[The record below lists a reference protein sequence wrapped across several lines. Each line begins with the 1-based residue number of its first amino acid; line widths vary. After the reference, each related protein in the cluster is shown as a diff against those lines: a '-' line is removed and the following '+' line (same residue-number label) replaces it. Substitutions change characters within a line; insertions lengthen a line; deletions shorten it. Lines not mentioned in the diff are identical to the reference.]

1 MVFHDLYFWLGKI
14 NELKDRDKYYTAVFP
29 APKYSRDKAVPCDNL
44 TSNRPSLFFV
54 SKSRP
59 PLTSLNKGG
68 IRNILKLPRLSEDL
82 GGAILN
88 YKRHLLGVLLLSC
101 HGLTRPLSSP
111 ISVLNSTKNP
121 SISGVIYLLLLSGY
135 LCLFPGS
142 AIAQIIP
149 DSSLGPESSRT
160 VPNTINNLPS
170 DKITGGAIR
179 GVNLFHSLREFNIS
193 EGRGAYFE
201 NSSGITNIFTRVTGG
216 KSSNILGT
224 LGVLGNGNLFLIN
237 PKGIIF
243 GPNARLDLRGSFI
256 GSTADSIVFN
266 NGVEFSSTNLQT
278 SPLLTVNIPAGLR
291 FRENPGAI
299 VNQSTALGKLNLP
312 ASAVPI
318 PISDRVGLAVSPGQT
333 LALIGGDIQLQGGNL
348 TASSGQILLG
358 STASPG
364 LVNLALTPA
373 VGGQGNLTLN
383 YDNIQNFGNIQV
395 SDGTLINT
403 SGIGGGRVELKGG
416 NVTLSGARIYALTLG
431 NIDGRGIDITAQQ
444 LRVQNGAQF
453 STLTLGEG
461 AGGNI
466 NFRAADSVEMNGLGV
481 EGYQQV
487 AIKYLVS
494 GTIDPFEPLIMLF
507 NASAGAGSG
516 GNITID
522 TGRLIFKNGVVGSG
536 ITFGGGRGGNLI
548 IRANTFEMVGSGINN
563 GTAKE
568 SIGAGGSISLDVA
581 RLIMRDGSLLG
592 TTSYSSGPSGN
603 INIKA
608 AESVELSN
616 SGPRTVVS
624 TGVSTLS
631 IGSNGRAGNINVDTK
646 RLTLS
651 GGSAFTLGTGVLI
664 GKFLFSQQG
673 GSAGNLTVRA
683 TESVE
688 ISGISQLLT
697 SGIQN
702 ASALTSGTLSSS
714 RGGDIRIDTPSLTVR
729 DGGIVSTSSLGVGDG
744 GNITVNADRI
754 EVSGSG
760 NNGLFVST
768 IDASVGKT
776 FGTNPNARANAG
788 SLNLNADRL
797 IVRNGATVTV
807 QATGTGR
814 AGNINIAAN
823 SIGLDTKGSID
834 GTTVSG
840 TGANINLQA
849 RDIQLRRNSRITTDA
864 GTSDGGNININSD
877 ILVALPQ
884 ENSDITANAR
894 TAGGGR
900 VNINVP
906 NVFGSTAASREQ
918 VRSRLGLSDDQF
930 AALQVSPTS
939 LVPTS
944 DIAAISQSG
953 GPALQGTVTFSS
965 SGVNPAQGLV
975 ELPQN
980 VVNPAALIAA
990 NPCIQGAENEFTVTG
1005 RGGLPPS
1012 PNDVLSSQEEP
1023 LPWVEPAVGG
1033 SQQVEGQRASI
1044 EIRATEIIPAQ
1055 GWVMDDREQVT
1066 LVVYDS
1072 GGGTSIRSPKSRGV
1086 CVPQ

>member
-1 MVFHDLYFWLGKI
+1 M
-14 NELKDRDKYYTAVFP
+14 
-29 APKYSRDKAVPCDNL
+29 S
-44 TSNRPSLFFV
+44 
-54 SKSRP
+54 
-59 PLTSLNKGG
+59 
-68 IRNILKLPRLSEDL
+68 RLSS
-82 GGAILN
+82 G
-88 YKRHLLGVLLLSC
+88 LLFVFLLLF
-101 HGLTRPLSSP
+101 P
-111 ISVLNSTKNP
+111 STT
-121 SISGVIYLLLLSGY
+121 
-135 LCLFPGS
+135 F
-142 AIAQIIP
+142 AQIIP
-149 DSSLGPESSRT
+149 DNSLGPESSRT
-160 VPNTINNLPS
+160 VPDTINNIPS
-170 DKITGGAIR
+170 DRITGGATR
-179 GVNLFHSLREFNIS
+179 GVNLFHSLREFNIR

-201 NSSGITNIFTRVTGG
+201 NPSGISNIFTRVTGG
-216 KSSNILGT
+216 NPSNILGT

-256 GSTADSIVFN
+256 GSSADSIVFN
-266 NGVEFSSTNLQT
+266 NGVEFSSTNPQT
-278 SPLLTVNIPAGLR
+278 SALLTVNIPVGLR
-291 FRENPGAI
+291 FRDNPGAI
-299 VNQSTALGKLNLP
+299 VNQSTAVGKVNLP

-318 PISDRVGLAVSPGQT
+318 PISDRVGLAVEPGQT

-348 TASSGQILLG
+348 TASGGQILLG
-358 STASPG
+358 SAASPG
-364 LVNLALTPA
+364 LVNFALTA
-373 VGGQGNLTLN
+373 GEKGNLTLN
-383 YDNIQNFGNIQV
+383 YDNIQNFGNIQI

-403 SGIGGGRVELKGG
+403 SGIGGGRIELKGG
-416 NVTLSGARIYALTLG
+416 NVALSNARIYALTLG
-431 NIDGRGIDITAQQ
+431 NIDGRGIDISAQK
-444 LRVQNGAQF
+444 LRVENGTQF
-453 STLTLGEG
+453 STLTLGDG

-466 NFRAADSVEMNGLGV
+466 NLRAADSVEMSGLGV

-494 GTIDPFEPLIMLF
+494 GTTDPFDPLMMLF

-522 TGRLIFKNGVVGSG
+522 TSRLLFNNGVVGSG
-536 ITFGGGRGGNLI
+536 ITFGGGNGGNLI

-568 SIGAGGSISLDVA
+568 STGAGGSISVDVA
-581 RLIMRDGSLLG
+581 RLIMRDGSLLT

-616 SGPRTVVS
+616 AGPTTVVS
-624 TGVSTLS
+624 TGISTLS

-651 GGSAFTLGTGVLI
+651 GGSAFTVGTGVLI
-664 GKFLFSQQG
+664 GRFLFSQDG
-673 GSAGNLTVRA
+673 GPAGNLTVTA

-697 SGIQN
+697 SGIQS
-702 ASALTSGTLSSS
+702 ASALSSGTLSSS
-714 RGGDIRIDTPSLTVR
+714 PGGEIRIDTPSLTVR
-729 DGGIVSTSSLGVGDG
+729 DGAVVSTSSLGVGDG

-768 IDASVGKT
+768 IDASVGKI
-776 FGTNPNARANAG
+776 FGTNPHATANAG

-797 IVRNGATVTV
+797 IVRDGATVTV

-814 AGNINIAAN
+814 AGNINVVAN
-823 SIGLDTKGSID
+823 SIALDNKARID

-849 RDIQLRRNSRITTDA
+849 RDIQLRHNSQITTDA
-864 GTSDGGNININSD
+864 GSSDGGNININSD

-906 NVFGSTAASREQ
+906 NVFGFTAASREQ
-918 VRSRLGLSDDQF
+918 VRNRLGLSDGEF

-939 LVPTS
+939 LIPSS

-953 GPALQGTVTFSS
+953 GPALQGAVTFSS
-965 SGVNPAQGLV
+965 VGVNPVHGLV

-990 NPCIQGAENEFTVTG
+990 NPCIEGAENEFTVTG

-1012 PNDVLSSQEEP
+1012 PNEVLSSAEEP

-1033 SQQVEGQRASI
+1033 SQQVESQRASI
-1044 EIRATEIIPAQ
+1044 EVRPTEIIPAQ
-1055 GWVMDDREQVT
+1055 GWVIDEQGKVT
-1066 LVVYDS
+1066 LVAYNS
-1072 GGGTSIRSPKSRGV
+1072 GGGASIRSPKSTGV
-1086 CVPQ
+1086 CVPR

>member
-1 MVFHDLYFWLGKI
+1 M
-14 NELKDRDKYYTAVFP
+14 
-29 APKYSRDKAVPCDNL
+29 S
-44 TSNRPSLFFV
+44 
-54 SKSRP
+54 
-59 PLTSLNKGG
+59 
-68 IRNILKLPRLSEDL
+68 RLSS
-82 GGAILN
+82 G
-88 YKRHLLGVLLLSC
+88 LLFVFLLLF
-101 HGLTRPLSSP
+101 
-111 ISVLNSTKNP
+111 P
-121 SISGVIYLLLLSGY
+121 SKT
-135 LCLFPGS
+135 F
-142 AIAQIIP
+142 AQIIP
-149 DSSLGPESSRT
+149 DSTLGAESSRT
-160 VPNTINNLPS
+160 VLDTINNIPS
-170 DKITGGAIR
+170 DRITGGATR
-179 GVNLFHSLREFNIS
+179 GVNLFHSLREFNIR

-201 NSSGITNIFTRVTGG
+201 NPSGIANIFTRVTGG
-216 KSSNILGT
+216 NPSNILGT

-256 GSTADSIVFN
+256 GSTADSIAFN
-266 NGVEFSSTNLQT
+266 NGFEFSSTNPQT
-278 SPLLTVNIPAGLR
+278 SPLLTVNIPVGLR
-291 FRENPGAI
+291 FRDNPGAI
-299 VNQSTALGKLNLP
+299 VNQSTAVGKVNLP

-318 PISDRVGLAVSPGQT
+318 PISDRVGLAVEPGQT

-348 TASSGQILLG
+348 TASGGQILLG
-358 STASPG
+358 SAASPD
-364 LVNLALTPA
+364 LVNFALTA
-373 VGGQGNLTLN
+373 GEKGNLTLN
-383 YDNIQNFGNIQV
+383 YDNIQNFGNIQI

-403 SGIGGGRVELKGG
+403 SGIGGGRIELKGA
-416 NVTLSGARIYALTLG
+416 NVALSGARIYAMTLG
-431 NIDGRGIDITAQQ
+431 NIDGRGIDINAQK
-444 LRVQNGAQF
+444 LRVENGTQF
-453 STLTLGEG
+453 STLTLGDG
-461 AGGNI
+461 AGGHI
-466 NFRAADSVEMNGLGV
+466 NFRAADSVEMSGLGV

-494 GTIDPFEPLIMLF
+494 GTTDPFDPLMMLF

-522 TGRLIFKNGVVGSG
+522 TGRLLFNNGVVGSG

-568 SIGAGGSISLDVA
+568 STGAGGSISVDVA
-581 RLIMRDGSLLG
+581 RLIMRDGSLLT

-616 SGPRTVVS
+616 TGPPTVVS
-624 TGVSTLS
+624 SGISTLS

-651 GGSAFTLGTGVLI
+651 GGSAFTVGTGVLI
-664 GKFLFSQQG
+664 GRFLFSKNG
-673 GSAGNLTVRA
+673 GPAGNLTVRA

-697 SGIQN
+697 SGIQS
-702 ASALTSGTLSSS
+702 ASALSSGTLSSS
-714 RGGDIRIDTPSLTVR
+714 PGGEIRIDTPSLTVR
-729 DGGIVSTSSLGVGDG
+729 DGAVVSTSSLGAGDG

-768 IDASVGKT
+768 IDASVGKI
-776 FGTNPNARANAG
+776 FGTNSQATANAG

-797 IVRNGATVTV
+797 IVRDGATVTV

-814 AGNINIAAN
+814 AGNINIVAN
-823 SIGLDTKGSID
+823 LIALDNKAMID

-849 RDIQLRRNSRITTDA
+849 RDIQLRHNSRITTDA

-906 NVFGSTAASREQ
+906 NVFGFTAASREQ
-918 VRSRLGLSDDQF
+918 VRNRLGLSDAEF

-939 LVPTS
+939 LLPSS

-953 GPALQGTVTFSS
+953 GPALQGAVTFSS
-965 SGVNPAQGLV
+965 VGVNPVQGLV

-1012 PNDVLSSQEEP
+1012 PHEVLSSNSSQFN
-1023 LPWVEPAVGG
+1023 WVEPAVGG
-1033 SQQVEGQRASI
+1033 SQQVEGPLASI
-1044 EIRATEIIPAQ
+1044 EVRPTEIIPAQ
-1055 GWVMDDREQVT
+1055 GWVMDDRGQVR
-1066 LVVYDS
+1066 LVAYNSV
-1072 GGGTSIRSPKSRGV
+1072 GGASILRPKSTGV
-1086 CVPQ
+1086 CVPR

>member
-1 MVFHDLYFWLGKI
+1 M
-14 NELKDRDKYYTAVFP
+14 
-29 APKYSRDKAVPCDNL
+29 
-44 TSNRPSLFFV
+44 
-54 SKSRP
+54 
-59 PLTSLNKGG
+59 
-68 IRNILKLPRLSEDL
+68 
-82 GGAILN
+82 
-88 YKRHLLGVLLLSC
+88 
-101 HGLTRPLSSP
+101 
-111 ISVLNSTKNP
+111 
-121 SISGVIYLLLLSGY
+121 YLLLLSGY
-135 LCLFPGS
+135 LCLFPGG

-149 DSSLGPESSRT
+149 DSSLGAESSRT
-160 VPNTINNLPS
+160 LPDTINNLPS
-170 DKITGGAIR
+170 DRITGGAIR
-179 GVNLFHSLREFNIS
+179 GVNLFHSLREFNIR
-193 EGRGAYFE
+193 EGRGAYFD
-201 NSSGITNIFTRVTGG
+201 NPSGITNIFTRVTGE

-278 SPLLTVNIPAGLR
+278 SPLLSVNIPVGLR

-299 VNQSTALGKLNLP
+299 VNQSTALGKVNLP

-318 PISDRVGLAVSPGQT
+318 PISDRVGLAVDPGQT
-333 LALIGGDIQLQGGNL
+333 LALIGGDIQLQGGNI

-364 LVNLALTPA
+364 LVNFALTSPLA
-373 VGGQGNLTLN
+373 HQGNLNLN
-383 YDNIQNFGNIQV
+383 YDNIQNFGNIQI
-395 SDGTLINT
+395 SNGALINT

-416 NVTLSGARIYALTLG
+416 NVTISGARIYALTLG

-444 LRVQNGAQF
+444 LRVENGTQF
-453 STLTLGEG
+453 STLTLGDG

-466 NFRAADSVEMNGLGV
+466 NFRATDSVEMSGLGV

-522 TGRLIFKNGVVGSG
+522 TGRLLFNNGVVGSG
-536 ITFGGGRGGNLI
+536 ITFGSGRGGNLI

-568 SIGAGGSISLDVA
+568 STGAGASISVDVA

-624 TGVSTLS
+624 TGISTLS

-664 GKFLFSQQG
+664 GRFLFSQQG
-673 GSAGNLTVRA
+673 GPAGNLTVTA

-714 RGGDIRIDTPSLTVR
+714 RGGDIRIDTPSLTVQ
-729 DGGIVSTSSLGVGDG
+729 DGGIVSTSSLGGGDG

-754 EVSGSG
+754 EVSGSA

-788 SLNLNADRL
+788 SLNLNASRL
-797 IVRNGATVTV
+797 IVRDAATVTV

-814 AGNINIAAN
+814 AGNINIVAN
-823 SIGLDTKGSID
+823 SIALDTKGRID

-864 GTSDGGNININSD
+864 GSSDGGNINIHSD
-877 ILVALPQ
+877 IFIALPQ

-906 NVFGSTAASREQ
+906 NVFGFTAASREQ
-918 VRSRLGLSDDQF
+918 VRSRLGLSDTQF

-939 LVPTS
+939 LLNSS
-944 DIAAISQSG
+944 DIAAISQSS

-990 NPCIQGAENEFTVTG
+990 NPCIEGAENEFTVTG

-1012 PNDVLSSQEEP
+1012 PNDVLSSAEEP

-1033 SQQVEGQRASI
+1033 SQQVEDQKPSI

-1055 GWVMDDREQVT
+1055 GWVMDDRGQVT
-1066 LVVYDS
+1066 LVVYNS
-1072 GGGTSIRSPKSRGV
+1072 GVGASIRSPKPTGV

>member
-1 MVFHDLYFWLGKI
+1 MPPFHYCLLFSPFSKTGKI
-14 NELKDRDKYYTAVFP
+14 P
-29 APKYSRDKAVPCDNL
+29 VPQILDF
-44 TSNRPSLFFV
+44 TTVVWPSCPPVSYCLLFAF
-54 SKSRP
+54 
-59 PLTSLNKGG
+59 
-68 IRNILKLPRLSEDL
+68 
-82 GGAILN
+82 
-88 YKRHLLGVLLLSC
+88 LLLF
-101 HGLTRPLSSP
+101 
-111 ISVLNSTKNP
+111 P
-121 SISGVIYLLLLSGY
+121 SKT
-135 LCLFPGS
+135 F
-142 AIAQIIP
+142 AQIIP
-149 DSSLGPESSRT
+149 DNSLGAESSRT
-160 VPNTINNLPS
+160 VPDTINNLPS
-170 DKITGGAIR
+170 DRITGGATR
-179 GVNLFHSLREFNIS
+179 GVNLFHSLREFNIR

-201 NSSGITNIFTRVTGG
+201 NPSGITNIFTRVTGG
-216 KSSNILGT
+216 NPSNILGT
-224 LGVLGNGNLFLIN
+224 LGVLGNSNLFLIN
-237 PKGIIF
+237 PKGILF

-256 GSTADSIVFN
+256 GSSADSIVFN
-266 NGVEFSSTNLQT
+266 NGFEFSSTNPQT
-278 SPLLTVNIPAGLR
+278 SPLLTVNIPVGLR
-291 FRENPGAI
+291 FRDNPGAI
-299 VNQSTALGKLNLP
+299 VNQSTAVGKVNLP

-318 PISDRVGLAVSPGQT
+318 PISDRVGLAVEPGQT

-348 TASSGQILLG
+348 TASGGQILLG
-358 STASPG
+358 SAASPG
-364 LVNLALTPA
+364 LVNFAMTA
-373 VGGQGNLTLN
+373 GERGNLTLN
-383 YDNIQNFGNIQV
+383 YDNIQNFGNIQI

-403 SGIGGGRVELKGG
+403 SGIGGGRIELKGG
-416 NVTLSGARIYALTLG
+416 NVALSNARIYALTLG
-431 NIDGRGIDITAQQ
+431 NIDGRGIDISAQK
-444 LRVQNGAQF
+444 LRVENGTQF
-453 STLTLGEG
+453 STLTLGDG

-466 NFRAADSVEMNGLGV
+466 NFRAADSVEMSGLGV
-481 EGYQQV
+481 EGYQQL

-494 GTIDPFEPLIMLF
+494 GTTDPFDPLFVLF

-522 TGRLIFKNGVVGSG
+522 TGRLLFNNGVVGSG

-568 SIGAGGSISLDVA
+568 SSGAGGSISVDVA
-581 RLIMRDGSLLG
+581 RLIMRDGSILG

-616 SGPRTVVS
+616 SGPTTVVS
-624 TGVSTLS
+624 SGISTLS

-651 GGSAFTLGTGVLI
+651 GGSAFTLGTGVLV
-664 GKFLFSQQG
+664 GRFLFSQEG
-673 GSAGNLTVRA
+673 GPAGNLTVRA

-688 ISGISQLLT
+688 ISGISQLLS

-729 DGGIVSTSSLGVGDG
+729 DGGIVSTSSLGVGDV

-768 IDASVGKT
+768 IDASVGKI
-776 FGTNPNARANAG
+776 FGTNSQATANAG
-788 SLNLNADRL
+788 SLNLNADQL
-797 IVRNGATVTV
+797 IIRDGATVTV

-814 AGNINIAAN
+814 AGNINIVAN
-823 SIGLDTKGSID
+823 SIALDNKARID

-849 RDIQLRRNSRITTDA
+849 RDIQLRRNSQITTDA
-864 GTSDGGNININSD
+864 GSSDGGNININSN

-900 VNINVP
+900 VNIDVP
-906 NVFGSTAASREQ
+906 NVFGFTAASREQ
-918 VRSRLGLSDDQF
+918 VRNRLGLSDAEF

-939 LVPTS
+939 LLPSS

-953 GPALQGTVTFSS
+953 GPALQGAVTFSS
-965 SGVNPAQGLV
+965 VGVNPVQGLM

-1012 PNDVLSSQEEP
+1012 PNEVLSSAEEP
-1023 LPWVEPAVGG
+1023 LPWVEPAVGE
-1033 SQQVEGQRASI
+1033 SQQVEGPLASP
-1044 EIRATEIIPAQ
+1044 ESRPTEIIPAQ
-1055 GWVMDDREQVT
+1055 SWVIDEQGKVT
-1066 LVVYDS
+1066 LVAYNS
-1072 GGGTSIRSPKSRGV
+1072 GGGTSLRSPKSTGV
-1086 CVPQ
+1086 CVPR

>member
-1 MVFHDLYFWLGKI
+1 MPVPQLLDFTEVWASCP
-14 NELKDRDKYYTAVFP
+14 RVS
-29 APKYSRDKAVPCDNL
+29 YSL
-44 TSNRPSLFFV
+44 LFAF
-54 SKSRP
+54 
-59 PLTSLNKGG
+59 
-68 IRNILKLPRLSEDL
+68 
-82 GGAILN
+82 
-88 YKRHLLGVLLLSC
+88 LLL
-101 HGLTRPLSSP
+101 
-111 ISVLNSTKNP
+111 
-121 SISGVIYLLLLSGY
+121 
-135 LCLFPGS
+135 FPTS

-149 DSSLGPESSRT
+149 DNTLGPESSRT
-160 VPNTINNLPS
+160 VPDTINNIPS
-170 DKITGGAIR
+170 DRITGGTTR
-179 GVNLFHSLREFNIS
+179 GVNLFHSLREFNIR
-193 EGRGAYFE
+193 EGRGAYFD
-201 NSSGITNIFTRVTGG
+201 NPSGITNIFTRVTGPN
-216 KSSNILGT
+216 SSNILGT

-266 NGVEFSSTNLQT
+266 NGFEFSSTNPQT
-278 SPLLTVNIPAGLR
+278 SPLLTVNIPVGLR
-291 FRENPGAI
+291 FRDNPGAI
-299 VNQSTALGKLNLP
+299 VNQSTAVGKVNLP

-318 PISDRVGLAVSPGQT
+318 PISDRVGLAVEPGQT

-348 TASSGQILLG
+348 TASGGQILLG
-358 STASPG
+358 SAASPG
-364 LVNLALTPA
+364 LVDFAMTA
-373 VGGQGNLTLN
+373 GEKGNLTLN
-383 YDNIQNFGNIQV
+383 YDNIQNLGNIQI
-395 SDGTLINT
+395 SDGSLINT

-416 NVTLSGARIYALTLG
+416 NVALSGARIYAMTLG
-431 NIDGRGIDITAQQ
+431 NIDGRGIDIVAQK
-444 LRVQNGAQF
+444 LRVENGTQF
-453 STLTLGEG
+453 STLTLGDG

-466 NFRAADSVEMNGLGV
+466 NLRAADSVEMIGLGV
-481 EGYQQV
+481 EGYQEV

-494 GTIDPFEPLIMLF
+494 GTTDPFDPLMMVF
-507 NASAGAGSG
+507 NGSAGAGSG
-516 GNITID
+516 GDITID
-522 TGRLIFKNGVVGSG
+522 TGRLLFNNGVVGSG

-568 SIGAGGSISLDVA
+568 STGTGGSISVDVA
-581 RLIMRDGSLLG
+581 RLIMRDGSLLS

-616 SGPRTVVS
+616 TGPTTVVS
-624 TGVSTLS
+624 TGISTLS
-631 IGSNGRAGNINVDTK
+631 ISSNGRAGNINVDTK
-646 RLTLS
+646 RLSLS
-651 GGSAFTLGTGVLI
+651 GGSAFTVGTGVLV
-664 GKFLFSQQG
+664 GRFLFSQEG
-673 GSAGNLTVRA
+673 GPAGNLTVRA

-688 ISGISQLLT
+688 ISGISQLLS

-702 ASALTSGTLSSS
+702 ASGLTSGTLSSS

-729 DGGIVSTSSLGVGDG
+729 DGGIVSTSSLGVGDV
-744 GNITVNADRI
+744 GNITINADRI

-760 NNGLFVST
+760 NNGLFIST
-768 IDASVGKT
+768 IDASVGKI
-776 FGTNPNARANAG
+776 FGTNPQATANAG

-797 IVRNGATVTV
+797 IVRDGATVTV

-814 AGNINIAAN
+814 AGNINIVAN
-823 SIGLDTKGSID
+823 SIALDNKARID

-849 RDIQLRRNSRITTDA
+849 RDIQLRHNSQITTDA
-864 GTSDGGNININSD
+864 GSSDGGNININSD

-906 NVFGSTAASREQ
+906 NVFGFTAASREQ
-918 VRSRLGLSDDQF
+918 VRSRLGLSDGEF

-939 LVPTS
+939 LLPSS

-953 GPALQGTVTFSS
+953 GPALQGAVTFSS
-965 SGVNPAQGLV
+965 VGVNPVQGLV

-1012 PNDVLSSQEEP
+1012 PNEVLSSPLSP

-1033 SQQVEGQRASI
+1033 SQQIEGQRASI
-1044 EIRATEIIPAQ
+1044 EIRPTEIIPAQ
-1055 GWVMDDREQVT
+1055 GWVMDDRGQVT
-1066 LVVYDS
+1066 LVAYNS
-1072 GGGTSIRSPKSRGV
+1072 GGGASLRSPKPTGV

>member
-1 MVFHDLYFWLGKI
+1 MP
-14 NELKDRDKYYTAVFP
+14 RYYCLQLA
-29 APKYSRDKAVPCDNL
+29 
-44 TSNRPSLFFV
+44 
-54 SKSRP
+54 
-59 PLTSLNKGG
+59 
-68 IRNILKLPRLSEDL
+68 
-82 GGAILN
+82 
-88 YKRHLLGVLLLSC
+88 
-101 HGLTRPLSSP
+101 
-111 ISVLNSTKNP
+111 
-121 SISGVIYLLLLSGY
+121 LLLL
-135 LCLFPGS
+135 FPTS

-149 DSSLGPESSRT
+149 DNTLGPESSRT
-160 VPNTINNLPS
+160 VPDTINNLPS
-170 DKITGGAIR
+170 DRITGGATR
-179 GVNLFHSLREFNIS
+179 GVNLFHSLREFNIR

-201 NSSGITNIFTRVTGG
+201 NPSGITNIFTRVTGPNP
-216 KSSNILGT
+216 SNILGT

-256 GSTADSIVFN
+256 GSSADSIVFN
-266 NGVEFSSTNLQT
+266 NGFEFSSTNPQT
-278 SPLLTVNIPAGLR
+278 SPLLTVNIPVGLR
-291 FRENPGAI
+291 FRENRGAI
-299 VNQSTALGKLNLP
+299 VNQSTALGKVNLP

-318 PISDRVGLAVSPGQT
+318 PISDRVGLAVDPGQT

-358 STASPG
+358 SAASPG
-364 LVNLALTPA
+364 LVNFALTP
-373 VGGQGNLTLN
+373 GEKGNLTLN
-383 YDNIQNFGNIQV
+383 YDNIPNFGNIQIA
-395 SDGTLINT
+395 DGTVINT

-416 NVTLSGARIYALTLG
+416 NVTVSGARIYALTLG
-431 NIDGRGIDITAQQ
+431 NIDGRGIDISAQK
-444 LRVQNGAQF
+444 LRVENGTQF
-453 STLTLGEG
+453 STLTLGDG

-466 NFRAADSVEMNGLGV
+466 NLRAADSVEMSGLGV

-494 GTIDPFEPLIMLF
+494 GTTDPFDPLMMLF

-516 GNITID
+516 GDITID
-522 TGRLIFKNGVVGSG
+522 TGRLLFNNGVVGSG
-536 ITFGGGRGGNLI
+536 ITFGGGNGGDLI

-568 SIGAGGSISLDVA
+568 STGTGGSISVDVA
-581 RLIMRDGSLLG
+581 KLIMRDGSILG

-616 SGPRTVVS
+616 TGPTTVVS
-624 TGVSTLS
+624 TGISTLS

-646 RLTLS
+646 RLSLS
-651 GGSAFTLGTGVLI
+651 GGSAFTVGSGVLI
-664 GKFLFSQQG
+664 GRFLFSQEG
-673 GSAGNLTVRA
+673 GPAGNLTVTA

-697 SGIQN
+697 SGIQS
-702 ASALTSGTLSSS
+702 ASALSSGTLSSS
-714 RGGDIRIDTPSLTVR
+714 PGGDIRIDTPSLTVR
-729 DGGIVSTSSLGVGDG
+729 DGGLVSTSSVGVGDV

-760 NNGLFVST
+760 NNGLFIST
-768 IDASVGKT
+768 IDASVGKI
-776 FGTNPNARANAG
+776 FGTNPDATANAG

-814 AGNINIAAN
+814 AGNINVVAN
-823 SIGLDTKGSID
+823 SIALDNKARID

-849 RDIQLRRNSRITTDA
+849 RDIQLRRNSQITTDA
-864 GTSDGGNININSD
+864 GSSDGGNININSD

-906 NVFGSTAASREQ
+906 NVFGLTAASREQ
-918 VRSRLGLSDDQF
+918 VRNRLGLSDSEF

-939 LVPTS
+939 LLPSS

-953 GPALQGTVTFSS
+953 GPALQGAVTFSS
-965 SGVNPAQGLV
+965 VGVNPAQGLV

-990 NPCIQGAENEFTVTG
+990 NPCIRGAENEFTVTG

-1012 PNDVLSSQEEP
+1012 PHDALTSNSSQFN
-1023 LPWVEPAVGG
+1023 WVEPAVGG
-1033 SQQVEGQRASI
+1033 SQQIEGQRASI
-1044 EIRATEIIPAQ
+1044 EVRSTEIMPAQ
-1055 GWVMDDREQVT
+1055 SWVMDDRGQVT
-1066 LVVYDS
+1066 LLAYNS
-1072 GGGTSIRSPKSRGV
+1072 GGGASLRSPKSTSV

>member
-1 MVFHDLYFWLGKI
+1 MPPFHYSLLFSPFSKTGKRPVPQI
-14 NELKDRDKYYTAVFP
+14 LDFTVVWASCPPVS
-29 APKYSRDKAVPCDNL
+29 YSL
-44 TSNRPSLFFV
+44 LFAF
-54 SKSRP
+54 
-59 PLTSLNKGG
+59 
-68 IRNILKLPRLSEDL
+68 
-82 GGAILN
+82 
-88 YKRHLLGVLLLSC
+88 LLLF
-101 HGLTRPLSSP
+101 
-111 ISVLNSTKNP
+111 P
-121 SISGVIYLLLLSGY
+121 SKT
-135 LCLFPGS
+135 F
-142 AIAQIIP
+142 AQIIP
-149 DSSLGPESSRT
+149 DNTLGLESSRT
-160 VPNTINNLPS
+160 VPDTINNIPS
-170 DKITGGAIR
+170 DRITGGATR
-179 GVNLFHSLREFNIS
+179 GVNLFHSLREFNIR

-201 NSSGITNIFTRVTGG
+201 NPSGITNIFTRVTGPN
-216 KSSNILGT
+216 SSNILGT
-224 LGVLGNGNLFLIN
+224 LGVLGNGNLFLVN

-243 GPNARLDLRGSFI
+243 GPNARLDLHGSFI

-266 NGVEFSSTNLQT
+266 NGFEFSSTNPQT
-278 SPLLTVNIPAGLR
+278 SPLLTVNIPVGLR
-291 FRENPGAI
+291 FRDNPGTI
-299 VNQSTALGKLNLP
+299 VNQSTAIGKLNLP
-312 ASAVPI
+312 ASPVPI
-318 PISDRVGLAVSPGQT
+318 PISDRVGLAVEPGQT

-348 TASSGQILLG
+348 TASGGQILLG
-358 STASPG
+358 SVASPG
-364 LVNLALTPA
+364 LVNLALTP
-373 VGGQGNLTLN
+373 VEKQQRNLTLN
-383 YDNIQNFGNIQV
+383 YDNIQNFGNIQI

-403 SGIGGGRVELKGG
+403 SGTGGGRVELKGG

-431 NIDGRGIDITAQQ
+431 NIAGRGIDISAQK
-444 LRVQNGAQF
+444 LRVENGTQF
-453 STLTLGEG
+453 STLTLGDG

-466 NFRAADSVEMNGLGV
+466 NFRAADSVEMIGLGV
-481 EGYQQV
+481 EGYQQL

-494 GTIDPFEPLIMLF
+494 GTTDPFDPLMMLF

-522 TGRLIFKNGVVGSG
+522 TERLLFNNGVVGSG
-536 ITFGGGRGGNLI
+536 IAFSGGNGGNLI

-568 SIGAGGSISLDVA
+568 SSGAGGSISVDVA
-581 RLIMRDGSLLG
+581 RLIMRDGSILG
-592 TTSYSSGPSGN
+592 TTSYSTGPSGN

-624 TGVSTLS
+624 TGISTLS

-651 GGSAFTLGTGVLI
+651 GGSAFTVGTGVLV
-664 GKFLFSQQG
+664 GRFLFSQDG
-673 GSAGNLTVRA
+673 GPAGNLTVRA

-688 ISGISQLLT
+688 ISGISQLLS
-697 SGIQN
+697 SGIQS
-702 ASALTSGTLSSS
+702 ASAFSSGTLSSS
-714 RGGDIRIDTPSLTVR
+714 PGGDIRIDTPSLTVR
-729 DGGIVSTSSLGVGDG
+729 DGGVVSTSSSGVGDV

-754 EVSGSG
+754 EVSGTG

-768 IDASVGKT
+768 IDASVGKI
-776 FGTNPNARANAG
+776 FGTNPQATANAG

-797 IVRNGATVTV
+797 IVRDGATVTV

-814 AGNINIAAN
+814 AGNINIVAN
-823 SIGLDTKGSID
+823 SIALDNKATID

-849 RDIQLRRNSRITTDA
+849 RDIQLRHNSQITTDA

-884 ENSDITANAR
+884 ENSDITANAG

-906 NVFGSTAASREQ
+906 NVFGFTAASREQ
-918 VRSRLGLSDDQF
+918 VRGNLGLTDAQF

-939 LVPTS
+939 LLPSS

-953 GPALQGTVTFSS
+953 GPALQGAVTFSS
-965 SGVNPAQGLV
+965 VGVNPVQGLV

-990 NPCIQGAENEFTVTG
+990 NPCIEGAENEFTVTG

-1012 PNDVLSSQEEP
+1012 PDEVLSSAASP
-1023 LPWVEPAVGG
+1023 FPWVEPAVGET
-1033 SQQVEGQRASI
+1033 QEVEGPLASI
-1044 EIRATEIIPAQ
+1044 EIRPKEIIPAQ
-1055 GWVMDDREQVT
+1055 GWVMDDRGQVR
-1066 LVVYDS
+1066 LVAYNS
-1072 GGGTSIRSPKSRGV
+1072 GGGASLRSPKSTGV
-1086 CVPQ
+1086 CVPK

>member
-1 MVFHDLYFWLGKI
+1 MPVPQILDFIVGSRGW
-14 NELKDRDKYYTAVFP
+14 ASCPPVS
-29 APKYSRDKAVPCDNL
+29 YSL
-44 TSNRPSLFFV
+44 LFAF
-54 SKSRP
+54 
-59 PLTSLNKGG
+59 
-68 IRNILKLPRLSEDL
+68 
-82 GGAILN
+82 
-88 YKRHLLGVLLLSC
+88 LLLF
-101 HGLTRPLSSP
+101 
-111 ISVLNSTKNP
+111 P
-121 SISGVIYLLLLSGY
+121 SKT
-135 LCLFPGS
+135 F
-142 AIAQIIP
+142 AQIIP
-149 DSSLGPESSRT
+149 DNTQGPESSRT
-160 VPNTINNLPS
+160 VSDTINNIPS
-170 DKITGGAIR
+170 DRITGGATR
-179 GVNLFHSLREFNIS
+179 GVNLFHSLREFNIR
-193 EGRGAYFE
+193 EGRGAYFD
-201 NSSGITNIFTRVTGG
+201 NPSGIANIFTRVTGG
-216 KSSNILGT
+216 NPSNILGT
-224 LGVLGNGNLFLIN
+224 MGVLGNSNLFLIN

-266 NGVEFSSTNLQT
+266 NGFEFSSTNPQT
-278 SPLLTVNIPAGLR
+278 SPLLTVNIPVGLR
-291 FRENPGAI
+291 FRDNAGAI
-299 VNQSTALGKLNLP
+299 VNQSTALGKVNLP

-318 PISDRVGLAVSPGQT
+318 PISDRVGLAVEPGQT
-333 LALIGGDIQLQGGNL
+333 LALIGGDIQLPGGNL
-348 TASSGQILLG
+348 TASGGQILLG
-358 STASPG
+358 SAASPG
-364 LVNLALTPA
+364 LVNFAMTA
-373 VGGQGNLTLN
+373 GEKGNLTLN
-383 YDNIQNFGNIQV
+383 YDNLQNFGNIQIA
-395 SDGTLINT
+395 DGTLINT

-416 NVTLSGARIYALTLG
+416 NVALSGARIYALTLG
-431 NIDGRGIDITAQQ
+431 NIDGRGIDISAQN
-444 LRVQNGAQF
+444 LRVQNGTQF
-453 STLTLGEG
+453 STLTLGDG

-466 NFRAADSVEMNGLGV
+466 NLRAADSVEMSGLGV
-481 EGYQQV
+481 DGYQQV
-487 AIKYLVS
+487 VIKYLVS
-494 GTIDPFEPLIMLF
+494 GTADPFDPLFVLF

-522 TGRLIFKNGVVGSG
+522 TGRLLFNNGVVGSG

-568 SIGAGGSISLDVA
+568 STGAGGSISVDVN

-616 SGPRTVVS
+616 TGPRTVVS
-624 TGVSTLS
+624 TGISTLS

-651 GGSAFTLGTGVLI
+651 DGSAFTLGTGVLI
-664 GKFLFSQQG
+664 GRFLFSQEG
-673 GSAGNLTVRA
+673 GPAGNLTVRA
-683 TESVE
+683 SESVE
-688 ISGISQLLT
+688 ISGISQVLT

-729 DGGIVSTSSLGVGDG
+729 DGGIVSTSSLGSGDV

-754 EVSGSG
+754 SVSGSG

-768 IDASVGKT
+768 IDASVGKI
-776 FGTNPNARANAG
+776 FGTNPNATANAG

-797 IVRNGATVTV
+797 IVRDGATVTV

-814 AGNINIAAN
+814 AGNINIVAN
-823 SIGLDTKGSID
+823 SIALDNKASID

-849 RDIQLRRNSRITTDA
+849 RDIQLRRNSQITTDA
-864 GTSDGGNININSD
+864 GTSDGGNININSN

-906 NVFGSTAASREQ
+906 NVFGFTAASREQ
-918 VRSRLGLSDDQF
+918 VRNRLGISDAEF

-939 LVPTS
+939 LLNSS

-953 GPALQGTVTFSS
+953 GPALQGAVTFSS
-965 SGVNPAQGLV
+965 VGVNPVQGLV
-975 ELPQN
+975 QLQQN

-990 NPCIQGAENEFTVTG
+990 NPCIQGADNEFTVTG
-1005 RGGLPPS
+1005 RGGVPPS
-1012 PNDVLSSQEEP
+1012 PNEVLSSAP
-1023 LPWVEPAVGG
+1023 SPFPWVEPAVGE
-1033 SQQVEGQRASI
+1033 SQQVESQRTFI
-1044 EIRATEIIPAQ
+1044 EIRPREIMPAQ
-1055 GWVMDDREQVT
+1055 GWVMDDRGQVT
-1066 LVVYDS
+1066 LVAYNA
-1072 GGGTSIRSPKSRGV
+1072 GGVASLRSPKPTGV

>member
-1 MVFHDLYFWLGKI
+1 M
-14 NELKDRDKYYTAVFP
+14 
-29 APKYSRDKAVPCDNL
+29 S
-44 TSNRPSLFFV
+44 
-54 SKSRP
+54 
-59 PLTSLNKGG
+59 
-68 IRNILKLPRLSEDL
+68 RLSS
-82 GGAILN
+82 G
-88 YKRHLLGVLLLSC
+88 LLFAFLLLF
-101 HGLTRPLSSP
+101 
-111 ISVLNSTKNP
+111 P
-121 SISGVIYLLLLSGY
+121 SKT
-135 LCLFPGS
+135 F
-142 AIAQIIP
+142 AQIIP
-149 DSSLGPESSRT
+149 DNTLGPESSRT
-160 VPNTINNLPS
+160 VPDTINNLPS
-170 DKITGGAIR
+170 DRITGGATR
-179 GVNLFHSLREFNIS
+179 GVNLFHSLREFNIRQ
-193 EGRGAYFE
+193 GRGAYFE
-201 NSSGITNIFTRVTGG
+201 NPSGIANIFTRVTGG
-216 KSSNILGT
+216 NPSNILGT

-237 PKGIIF
+237 PKGIVF

-266 NGVEFSSTNLQT
+266 NGFEFSSTNPQT
-278 SPLLTVNIPAGLR
+278 SALLTVNIPVGLR
-291 FRENPGAI
+291 FRENSGAI
-299 VNQSTALGKLNLP
+299 VNRSTALGKVNLP

-318 PISDRVGLAVSPGQT
+318 PISDRVGLAVEPGQT

-358 STASPG
+358 SAASPG
-364 LVNLALTPA
+364 LVNFALTA
-373 VGGQGNLTLN
+373 GEKGNLTLN
-383 YDNIQNFGNIQV
+383 YDNIQNFGNIQIA
-395 SDGTLINT
+395 DGTLINT
-403 SGIGGGRVELKGG
+403 SGTGGGRVELKGG
-416 NVTLSGARIYALTLG
+416 NVALSGARIYALTLG
-431 NIDGRGIDITAQQ
+431 NIDGRGIDISAQK
-444 LRVQNGAQF
+444 LRVENGSQF
-453 STLTLGEG
+453 STLTLGDG
-461 AGGNI
+461 AGGHI
-466 NFRAADSVEMNGLGV
+466 NFRAADSVEMSGLGV

-494 GTIDPFEPLIMLF
+494 GTTDPFDPLFVLF

-522 TGRLIFKNGVVGSG
+522 TGRLLFNNGIVGSG

-568 SIGAGGSISLDVA
+568 STGAGGSISVDVA
-581 RLIMRDGSLLG
+581 RLIMRNGSILG
-592 TTSYSSGPSGN
+592 TTSYSSGASGN
-603 INIKA
+603 ININA

-616 SGPRTVVS
+616 SGPTTVVS
-624 TGVSTLS
+624 TGISTLS

-651 GGSAFTLGTGVLI
+651 GGSAFTLGTGVLV
-664 GKFLFSQQG
+664 GRFLFSQEG
-673 GSAGNLTVRA
+673 GPAGNLTVRA

-729 DGGIVSTSSLGVGDG
+729 DGGIVSTSSLGVGDV

-776 FGTNPNARANAG
+776 FGTNPNATANAG

-797 IVRNGATVTV
+797 IVRDGATVTV

-814 AGNINIAAN
+814 AGNINIVAN
-823 SIGLDTKGSID
+823 SIDLDNKSSID
-834 GTTVSG
+834 GTTISG

-849 RDIQLRRNSRITTDA
+849 RSIQLRRNSRITTDA
-864 GTSDGGNININSD
+864 GSSDGGNININSN
-877 ILVALPQ
+877 ILVTLPQ

-906 NVFGSTAASREQ
+906 NVFGFTAASREQ
-918 VRSRLGLSDDQF
+918 VRSRLELSDTEF

-939 LVPTS
+939 LLPSS

-953 GPALQGTVTFSS
+953 GPALQGAVTFSS
-965 SGVNPAQGLV
+965 FGVNPAQGLV

-980 VVNPAALIAA
+980 LVNPAALIAA

-1012 PNDVLSSQEEP
+1012 PHDALSSNFSQFT
-1023 LPWVEPAVGG
+1023 WVEPPVGG
-1033 SQQVEGQRASI
+1033 SQQIEDHRASI
-1044 EIRATEIIPAQ
+1044 EVQPTEIMPAQ
-1055 GWVMDDREQVT
+1055 GWVMDDRGQVK
-1066 LVVYDS
+1066 LVAYNS
-1072 GGGTSIRSPKSRGV
+1072 GGGASIRSPKSTGV
-1086 CVPQ
+1086 CVPR